1 MGHGT
6 ANVPPQYWTCTL
18 HGMLFISL
26 SLATLSA
33 GGAAI
38 AGGCALGGAAGSGAA
53 KQLQKVKGAFR
64 VREGR

>member
-1 MGHGT
+1 
-6 ANVPPQYWTCTL
+6 
-18 HGMLFISL
+18 MLFISL

-53 KQLQKVKGAFR
+53 KQTPKSHDMIVAER
-64 VREGR
+64 GRLAIQ